1 MKLKTKLLTKP
12 PLVVN
17 SQSLTHGLA
26 NYWSTWLI
34 MPIIL
39 LYKLY
44 CIMKVGVVH
53 KLGYQLFDVFTRI
66 TIVILMATCTP
77 TPNTTR
83 KKGACAW
90 LGS

>member
-1 MKLKTKLLTKP
+1 
-12 PLVVN
+12 
-17 SQSLTHGLA
+17 
-26 NYWSTWLI
+26 
-34 MPIIL
+34 
-39 LYKLY
+39 
-44 CIMKVGVVH
+44 MKVGVVH